1 MRMRLHNV
9 HQGIGVEE
17 RWEMGK
23 DALPTMILKCQRV
36 RGENVSSLLPP
47 ALA

>member
-9 HQGIGVEE
+9 HQGVGVEE

-23 DALPTMILKCQRV
+23 GALQAMILKCQRV
-36 RGENVSSLLPP
+36 RGEKAMFHLSSHPL
-47 ALA
+47 